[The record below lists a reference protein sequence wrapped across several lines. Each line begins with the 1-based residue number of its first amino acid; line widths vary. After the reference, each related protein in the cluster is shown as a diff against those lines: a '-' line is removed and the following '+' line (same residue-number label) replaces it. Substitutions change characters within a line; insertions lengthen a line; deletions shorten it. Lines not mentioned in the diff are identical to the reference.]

1 MQVRTP
7 AEQLFFVTVHL
18 TAQGPGGATTGTGF
32 VYGVET
38 DRGAAHFLVTN
49 KHVLDGAGD
58 QLDLQMVAANADGT
72 PAFGHAARISVSDVP
87 GARSDH
93 PDPDIDVSVLPF
105 GGVLEALAAAG
116 TPPFFR
122 AVSPE
127 HVYSEAQVDQVV
139 DAIEEVLFVGYPD
152 SIFDTHNFTPI
163 LRTGVTA
170 TPIALDFAGKP
181 RFLIDASVFPGSSGS
196 PVFLMDR
203 SGSYRDKNGTIQ
215 MGSPRFALLG
225 ILHAVRVRQVDADV
239 IEVPTRF
246 GIRMADP
253 INLGIVFKA
262 GTIDDCVKPLLAQAS
277 LTRNTRAEAAAPTA
291 ADTAL
296 AHASDDDSE

>member
-1 MQVRTP
+1 M
-7 AEQLFFVTVHL
+7 
-18 TAQGPGGATTGTGF
+18 
-32 VYGVET
+32 
-38 DRGAAHFLVTN
+38 AA
-49 KHVLDGAGD
+49 
-58 QLDLQMVAANADGT
+58 
-72 PAFGHAARISVSDVP
+72 S
-87 GARSDH
+87 
-93 PDPDIDVSVLPF
+93 
-105 GGVLEALAAAG
+105 G

-127 HVYSEAQVDQVV
+127 HVYGEAQVDQLV

-163 LRTGVTA
+163 LRTGTTA

-239 IEVPTRF
+239 IEVPTHF
-246 GIRMADP
+246 SVRMADP

-262 GTIDDCVKPLLAQAS
+262 GTIDDCVAPLLAHAG
-277 LTRNTRAEAAAPTA
+277 LTRKTRPISELAGPTA
-291 ADTAL
+291 ADRAL
-296 AHASDDDSE
+296 ASDDDSG